1 MKVAKFFSLYLL
13 VLSFFYSC
21 KKPMTADEINDKAS
35 SGVVL
40 IMNYFYY
47 SVTLPNGE
55 ELFFIGIDDGK
66 LVGLTDDESEV
77 ANNCSGCSGTGFF
90 VSEDG
95 IIMTNRHVARPDV
108 SEEDVMAFLKDLKR
122 SLKVRYAN
130 IMNEAVED
138 YNNSESRPDLQQKY
152 ADIYNTYKEAREEID
167 DMDMNEAEVTT
178 HTKLFIVYNGSH
190 ITKLE
195 DLTPC
200 NTIAVSE
207 EENVDLALIQLEDE
221 QTPEGTYIFKLRD
234 NDDELSLDQKLYM
247 IGYNRGLTISKTS
260 EGEIRSQT
268 YSGNVSQKGD
278 GDKVLYSIPSQ
289 PGSSGSPVID
299 EYGNLVAVHFAG
311 WQGTQ
316 GFNYGI
322 PSKKVRQFLKEN

>member
-1 MKVAKFFSLYLL
+1 MKHLKYILSLAIITSL
-13 VLSFFYSC
+13 VSC
-21 KKPMTADEINDKAS
+21 KKSMSADEINEKLS

-40 IMNYFYY
+40 ILNYYYY

-55 ELFFIGIDDGK
+55 ELFFTGIEDGK
-66 LVGLTDDESEV
+66 LVGLTDNESE
-77 ANNCSGCSGTGFF
+77 AAENCSGCSGTGFF

-178 HTKLFIVYNGSH
+178 I
-190 ITKLE
+190 
-195 DLTPC
+195 
-200 NTIAVSE
+200 
-207 EENVDLALIQLEDE
+207 
-221 QTPEGTYIFKLRD
+221 
-234 NDDELSLDQKLYM
+234 
-247 IGYNRGLTISKTS
+247 
-260 EGEIRSQT
+260 
-268 YSGNVSQKGD
+268 
-278 GDKVLYSIPSQ
+278 
-289 PGSSGSPVID
+289 
-299 EYGNLVAVHFAG
+299 
-311 WQGTQ
+311 
-316 GFNYGI
+316 
-322 PSKKVRQFLKEN
+322 